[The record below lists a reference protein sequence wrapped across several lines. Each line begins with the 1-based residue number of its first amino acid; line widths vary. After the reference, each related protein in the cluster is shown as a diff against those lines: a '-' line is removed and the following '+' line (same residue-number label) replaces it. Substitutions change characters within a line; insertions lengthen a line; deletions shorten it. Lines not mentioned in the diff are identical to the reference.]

1 MKKGFEVTLAFT
13 MCLSLIGC
21 GAKGTYDTGS
31 VDEVKQN
38 ADEITIFVLEKNSAL
53 KQIASAYEM
62 KNEGVKITF
71 DDGKN
76 QNSDLTQTEIL
87 KILNTSMLNGDGPDL
102 ICFDGFSPDGYED
115 MLADL
120 SGIVQAHKEECYEN
134 ILGAYEK
141 NDTILQIP
149 LRFSLTGT
157 YTKSDLAVDQ
167 NGTTAGEML
176 KAPVSVSELGTLLA
190 ENDLKLPAGSNTAM
204 ITLWCRV
211 YAEKINSGDMDEK
224 SIEEFYEFLDEIV
237 KKCGSNPAEVTD
249 STMTLDIL
257 AVESLDRGE
266 YAGNI
271 RNSMDLTFKYLSW
284 LPFMAD
290 YAQSNDEGWEF
301 YNLKSDGNTYFAAE
315 SVLGINSGSKN
326 LSAAMDFLDYACTEE
341 AQENS
346 DSFSWSV
353 NRNVME
359 ENISNPRI
367 STTMYTDSSGKD
379 LGGDMITPTEAQV
392 KSVTDLIEEVN
403 TPICNHELFVDFILE
418 PYQDYLLGK
427 MTRTEAVAAAGQK
440 ISIYRMENG
449 Q

>member
-1 MKKGFEVTLAFT
+1 MKKGFVVTLAFT

-21 GAKGTYDTGS
+21 GEKGTYDTGS

-87 KILNTSMLNGDGPDL
+87 KNLNTSMLNGDGPDL
-102 ICFDGFSPDGYED
+102 ICFDGFSSDGYED
-115 MLADL
+115 MLVDL
-120 SGIVQAHKEECYEN
+120 SGIVQAHKEDCYEN

-176 KAPVSVSELGTLLA
+176 KASVSVSELGTLLE

-237 KKCGSNPAEVTD
+237 KKCGS
-249 STMTLDIL
+249 
-257 AVESLDRGE
+257 
-266 YAGNI
+266 
-271 RNSMDLTFKYLSW
+271 
-284 LPFMAD
+284 
-290 YAQSNDEGWEF
+290 
-301 YNLKSDGNTYFAAE
+301 
-315 SVLGINSGSKN
+315 KN
-326 LSAAMDFLDYACTEE
+326 LSAAMDFLNYACTDE

-359 ENISNPRI
+359 ENISNPKI

-403 TPICNHELFVDFILE
+403 TPICNYELFVDFILE